1 MGSKVQEPDLGA
13 LSVFVMGD
21 RAPAWSSAPGINCYL
36 LGAEPGTDALMGLVD
51 SPARAV
57 VLMDAALLAEADQA
71 WVWSVQSTLGPV
83 VALGGTELAPRPG
96 LVSGQLPRAFLD
108 VPGDV
113 ALAMLLHFATS
124 SRTCAAEMERFMRDA
139 IHEFR
144 TPLTVMTEFASLCM
158 DGVGGPITEKQGTY
172 LAYIQTAGERL
183 CREFDDYRDGLR
195 MHLGAL
201 EFRIDSVPL
210 VDVLMTVADA
220 TDDSIDLDCTVSSD
234 VLIDNI
240 DATRLVETIH
250 RVSLAAKKLHRA
262 DYPVAVRANA
272 VATGYEVVAA
282 FAGAEPVPVDI
293 EVLATGLVEV
303 DGSPRRSIARVFG
316 LGIAMGQMF
325 LRNCGGGIRLEA
337 NEGKGG
343 AFVVSLPTRSAAAA
357 AANVA

>member
-1 MGSKVQEPDLGA
+1 MRSQVQEPVLTA

-21 RAPAWSSAPGINCYL
+21 RAPGWSSAPGINCYL
-36 LGAEPGTDALMGLVD
+36 LGAEPEKDAFLGLVD

-57 VLMDAALLAEADQA
+57 VLVDAALLAEADQA
-71 WVWSVQSTLGPV
+71 WIWSVQNALGPL
-83 VALGGTELAPRPG
+83 VALGGTEVAPRPS
-96 LVSGQLPRAFLD
+96 LVSGQLPRTFLD

-113 ALAMLLHFATS
+113 ALAMLLHFATAP
-124 SRTCAAEMERFMRDA
+124 RTGAAEMEHFMRDA

-158 DGVGGPITEKQGTY
+158 DGVGGPITEKQETY

-183 CREFDDYRDGLR
+183 SREFDDYREGLR

-201 EFRIDSVPL
+201 EFRVDSVPL

-220 TDDSIDLDCTVSSD
+220 IDDSIDLDCSVSSD
-234 VLIDNI
+234 VLIDDI

-262 DYPVAVRANA
+262 DHPVTVQANA
-272 VATGYEVVAA
+272 VATGYEVVVT
-282 FAGAEPVPVDI
+282 FTGIEPVPVDI

-325 LRNCGGGIRLEA
+325 LRNCGGDIRLEA
-337 NEGKGG
+337 KKGKGL
-343 AFVVSLPTRSAAAA
+343 SLIHI
-357 AANVA
+357 